1 MSALR
6 GWRVLVPRGGRWGSD
21 LAERLSAVG
30 AAPAIAPLIAF
41 EAPDDESALDGAIS
55 RLAEGAYDWLVLTSA
70 TTVEALA
77 RAGATVPAGTRVA
90 VVGGH
95 TAAAAREAGYRVDF
109 LPAGDHSARGLVAQW
124 PDPSTRF
131 ARSGTDRG
139 EPSPERADPVMPLP
153 ERAGP
158 VMPLPER
165 AERVEG
171 GPRVLLPQSQL
182 ADETLLEGLS
192 ALGLEVDRVTA
203 YRTVAVAPDASLADE
218 VARGGF
224 DAIVITAGSVASR
237 VADEFPELP
246 ATTRLVAIGPRTAAE
261 AEAAGLPIAAVAH
274 GRSGAAIIEALIEL
288 AGRGA

>member
-1 MSALR
+1 VSALR

-139 EPSPERADPVMPLP
+139 EPSPERA
-153 ERAGP
+153 GP